1 MNGVLEYSKDLRKF
15 LLKHRDLAPKI
26 INALEQIAQNPY
38 DNTQDIQKLQGK
50 DNHYR
55 LRIGKY
61 RILYEVRDK
70 QILIIYAYKADS
82 RGGIYK

>member
-1 MNGVLEYSKDLRKF
+1 MNNVQTSKEVDKF
-15 LLKHRDLAPKI
+15 LDKHRDLAPKI

-38 DNTQDIQKLQGK
+38 NNTQDTQKLQGK

-61 RILYEVRDK
+61 RILYELRDK

>member
-1 MNGVLEYSKDLRKF
+1 MNNVQTSKEVDKF
-15 LLKHRDLAPKI
+15 LDKHRDLAPKI

-38 DNTQDIQKLQGK
+38 NNTQDTQKLQGK

-61 RILYEVRDK
+61 RILYELRDK
-70 QILIIYAYKADS
+70 QILIIYA
-82 RGGIYK
+82 